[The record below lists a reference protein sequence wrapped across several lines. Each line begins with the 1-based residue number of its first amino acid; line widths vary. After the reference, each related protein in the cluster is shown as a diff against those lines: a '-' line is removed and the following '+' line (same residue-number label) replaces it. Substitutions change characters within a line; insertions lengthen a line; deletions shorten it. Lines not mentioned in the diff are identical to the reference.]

1 MSARIAARNA
11 KRRNRTITYTWIL
24 ALAALTIALIYWE
37 LTALLYVLATLG
49 VTALLIVVALSD
61 IAHAEKS
68 PSQGSLGTP
77 STVATNATQG
87 VGKTDW
93 GTRKRS

>member
-1 MSARIAARNA
+1 MSARIALRNA
-11 KRRNRTITYTWIL
+11 KRRKRTITASWVVGLAVLVIIL
-24 ALAALTIALIYWE
+24 IVWE

-68 PSQGSLGTP
+68 PMSDSLPQPAIP
-77 STVATNATQG
+77 SPPN
-87 VGKTDW
+87 VGKSDW
-93 GTRKRS
+93 GARKGS

>member
-1 MSARIAARNA
+1 MNARIALRNA
-11 KRRNRTITYTWIL
+11 KRRKRTITASWVVG
-24 ALAALTIALIYWE
+24 LAALVIILIVWE

-68 PSQGSLGTP
+68 PMSDSLPAQPAIP
-77 STVATNATQG
+77 SPPS
-87 VGKTDW
+87 VGKSDW
-93 GTRKRS
+93 GARKGS